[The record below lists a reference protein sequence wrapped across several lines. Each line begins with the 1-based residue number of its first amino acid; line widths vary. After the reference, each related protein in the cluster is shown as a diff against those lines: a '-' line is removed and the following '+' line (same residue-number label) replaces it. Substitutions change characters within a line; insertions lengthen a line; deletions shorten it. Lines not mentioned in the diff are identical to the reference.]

1 MKFPFSEE
9 VLNIRISKY
18 DILQKV
24 ILLIIHVNSLI
35 SNHHHTIL
43 PIIIVVLLHI
53 ILESRN
59 FFCPH
64 FAVQY
69 VKK

>member
-24 ILLIIHVNSLI
+24 ILSTLDNSREFA
-35 SNHHHTIL
+35 NHHHTIL
-43 PIIIVVLLHI
+43 VITDNYSSTITYH
-53 ILESRN
+53 SRI
-59 FFCPH
+59 
-64 FAVQY
+64 
-69 VKK
+69 